1 MYSLGTTL
9 RVAFSP
15 NGEYNAPNIRR
26 MTINNE
32 NICIQRPNPQSA
44 PKNPNTY
51 PQSKPNR
58 PQPTPYPQNSYPQSK
73 PNRTQPTPWPQNSE
87 QFTTT
92 RAPIKKKRITTT
104 IAPSTTIQV
113 TQKLCTVP
121 TREATQRVSNGER
134 VPDRYYPW
142 HVSIF
147 KRESTAS
154 MYICGGSIISKEYIL
169 TAAHCLY
176 EHNQPIVNSRLFIRT
191 GSNLR
196 DGGELF
202 RINDKVIHK
211 DYDFSNYKSD
221 IALLQTKNE
230 IKYSRIVGPVCYT
243 ATDFKYTNID
253 AWV

>member
-51 PQSKPNR
+51 PQSNPQR
-58 PQPTPYPQNSYPQSK
+58 P
-73 PNRTQPTPWPQNSE
+73 QPTPWPQNSE

-92 RAPIKKKRITTT
+92 RAPIKKKRITTRT
-104 IAPSTTIQV
+104 TTTIPPTTIPI

-202 RINDKVIHK
+202 KINDKVIHK